1 MTRMRACLPAAA
13 NPAATALTPAVP
25 PAALDDAAVWS
36 PVEPAM
42 PTMVMT
48 AMAMEAMAMDAM
60 VPMSV
65 ATADLLDW

>member
-1 MTRMRACLPAAA
+1 
-13 NPAATALTPAVP
+13 
-25 PAALDDAAVWS
+25 
-36 PVEPAM
+36 M

>member
-1 MTRMRACLPAAA
+1 
-13 NPAATALTPAVP
+13 
-25 PAALDDAAVWS
+25 
-36 PVEPAM
+36 
-42 PTMVMT
+42 MVMT